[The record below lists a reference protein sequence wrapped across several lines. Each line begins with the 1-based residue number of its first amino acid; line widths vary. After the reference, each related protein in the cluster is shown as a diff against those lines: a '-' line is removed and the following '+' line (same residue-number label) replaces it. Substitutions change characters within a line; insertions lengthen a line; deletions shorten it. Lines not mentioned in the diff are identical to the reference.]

1 MPLLLNSS
9 SRIFLFSLFWEA
21 SVSNYHEKKFPDE
34 EEALQ
39 EAGEG
44 EEDRDGV
51 DLAKDGLS
59 LILQRLKDI
68 ECKLDS
74 LKGKE
79 SCGVVES
86 APAAGFPAPGPA
98 PRRLSLPGRFT
109 TLLVR
114 EGGVSPSTATP
125 PASATPPAGEAEAL
139 SSSCCSTPTFL
150 DYSRMGRGGAE
161 DSDSTECGE
170 EEGGEPSYKENI
182 STSMNITSKIPC
194 LISSAGT

>member
-1 MPLLLNSS
+1 MLVLLNSFFH
-9 SRIFLFSLFWEA
+9 IILFSLFWEA
-21 SVSNYHEKKFPDE
+21 SVSNYHEKKFPGE
-34 EEALQ
+34 EEAVQ
-39 EAGEG
+39 EVGEGEVAG

-150 DYSRMGRGGAE
+150 DYSRMGRGGGE

-182 STSMNITSKIPC
+182 STSLDITHRVKFHI
-194 LISSAGT
+194 